1 MAPEDAGI
9 GRRAGTGTLAQARED
24 ARARGGSV
32 ADAMP
37 YLPPS
42 TTPHLPAGVD
52 REALVWAETVPG
64 PGYAHATLARGTR
77 IRLEDPEGHACAQ
90 VLVYNALAP
99 HERLNVADTQ
109 KIPWQAYLGAGHPLL
124 SGDGRVLATVVADT
138 SGRHDAFCPV
148 TARATNER
156 RYGAGDA
163 ASATPASRELL
174 VLAAAK
180 EGLAPRDLPPAV
192 SFFSGVR
199 VEPDGSFAWL
209 GSAGPGAAVDLVAEV
224 PLTILVANA
233 PHALDPS
240 PAYTVTPLRVH
251 AWRSTPSRPTDPW
264 WSATPERTRAYLNTD
279 QYLAA
284 RGIA

>member
-1 MAPEDAGI
+1 
-9 GRRAGTGTLAQARED
+9 
-24 ARARGGSV
+24 
-32 ADAMP
+32 MP

-52 REALVWAETVPG
+52 RDALVWAETVAG
-64 PGYAHATLARGTR
+64 PGYTHATVARGTR
-77 IRLEDPEGHACAQ
+77 IRLTDPDGHACAQ
-90 VLVYNALAP
+90 VLLYDALAP
-99 HERLNVADTQ
+99 HSRLNVADTQ

-124 SGDGRVLATVVADT
+124 SGDGRVLATVVADS

-174 VLAAAK
+174 LLAAAK
-180 EGLAPRDLPPAV
+180 EGLDARDLPPAV
-192 SFFSGVR
+192 SFFAGVR
-199 VEPDGSFAWL
+199 VAPDGSFSWL
-209 GSAGPGAAVDLVAEV
+209 GSAGPGTAVDLVAEV
-224 PLTILVANA
+224 PLTILLANA
-233 PHALDPS
+233 PHALDPA
-240 PAYTVTPLRVH
+240 PVYTVTPLRVH
-251 AWRSTPSRPTDPW
+251 AWRSTPSGPDDPW
-264 WSATPERTRAYLNTD
+264 WSATPERTRAYLNTE